1 MKRIVTFSI
10 CMYFKFYY
18 LCIERQCL
26 CWVSIAV
33 RRPGPNRTSGGKVYF
48 VLYFESNQGGNSSTV
63 GTWKQKLKQGPQRT
77 AAFWIAPSGFLCLL
91 SYKLQND
98 LTCLPRAGTM
108 CSGLGPLKSIVY
120 EENTLQNCLQT
131 IWLETFSQ
139 LSFLFP
145 DNSSCVNVA
154 KKNLTRTQDN
164 TMYLWLVWNSLYR
177 IG

>member
-33 RRPGPNRTSGGKVYF
+33 IRPGPNTTSRGKVYF
-48 VLYFESNQGGNSSTV
+48 VLYFEGSQGRNSSIA
-63 GTWKQKLKQGPQRT
+63 GTWMQKLKQGPQRT
-77 AAFWIAPSGFLCLL
+77 AAPSGSLSLL

-108 CSGLGPLKSIVY
+108 CSGLALG
-120 EENTLQNCLQT
+120 N
-131 IWLETFSQ
+131 Q
-139 LSFLFP
+139 LLI
-145 DNSSCVNVA
+145 
-154 KKNLTRTQDN
+154 KK
-164 TMYLWLVWNSLYR
+164 MSYR
-177 IG
+177 IAYKQSGWRHFPN